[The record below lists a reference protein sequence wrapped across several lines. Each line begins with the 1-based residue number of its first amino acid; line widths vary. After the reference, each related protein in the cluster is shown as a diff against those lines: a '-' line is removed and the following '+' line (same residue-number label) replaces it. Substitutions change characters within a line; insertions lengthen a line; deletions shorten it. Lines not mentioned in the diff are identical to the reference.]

1 MKQDYIFLGEEGLT
15 STSAN
20 HIANVAKE
28 FYQTVESELD
38 GVKLINKAVSTLT
51 DSNVKVLSRGND
63 SAFIESMESK
73 LQQVVE
79 AKALIAW
86 LREAIKAKE
95 RLLQEVKDLRIDEF
109 CKLQNIDFEHVSIAR
124 PTYMSEDEYLA
135 TLSIKDRN
143 RLLELQTQ
151 CAVIGK
157 YIHIDGK
164 FNKARKDLKSKLQ
177 EPNHMIGSDKD
188 AIIYTYTP
196 SVTSKEADDVFFKL
210 QAKHRAYQAEL
221 NGMLHT
227 MQEVLDKDK
236 FEKNAEYSRKIN
248 ESNAKL
254 NSIQAQMKEFQDLE
268 VARIS
273 QLKIVIPNDL
283 KEIFNALNKIGK

>member
-28 FYQTVESELD
+28 FYQTVESELE
-38 GVKLINKAVSTLT
+38 GVKLINKSVTTLT

-63 SAFIESMESK
+63 SEFIESIESK
-73 LQQVVE
+73 LQQIVE
-79 AKALIAW
+79 AKSLIAW

-95 RLLQEVKDLRIDEF
+95 RLLEEVKSLRMSDF
-109 CKLQNIDFEHVSIAR
+109 CKLQNIDFKHESIER

-157 YIHIDGK
+157 YIHLDGK

-177 EPNHMIGSDKD
+177 EPNYMVGSDKD
-188 AIIYTYTP
+188 AIIYSYTP
-196 SVTSKEADDVFFKL
+196 SVLTKDVDDVFFKL

-221 NGMLHT
+221 NGLLHL
-227 MQEVLDKDK
+227 MQEALDKDK
-236 FEKNAEYSRKIN
+236 FEKNAEYSRKIQ

-254 NSIQAQMKEFQDLE
+254 ESIQAQMREFQDLE
-268 VARIS
+268 IARIS
-273 QLKIVIPNDL
+273 KMKIVIPNDL
-283 KEIFNALNKIGK
+283 KDMFNFLNKIGK